1 VVADVVDR
9 LATAIGDGPRPT
21 LELTEVGF
29 APHRCLQVSPAPGT
43 PVRITFPHLP
53 LGRELVGYV
62 GIADVFTRRDVRS
75 PGRLDV
81 EIAGRIAASATA
93 GVDDGWVRFAAPTA
107 PGPAARATDPGR
119 RICFAAE
126 ARQ

>member
-1 VVADVVDR
+1 
-9 LATAIGDGPRPT
+9 
-21 LELTEVGF
+21 
-29 APHRCLQVSPAPGT
+29 
-43 PVRITFPHLP
+43 VRIGFPGLP
-53 LGRELVGYV
+53 LGRELVGYA

-81 EIAGRIAASATA
+81 EIAGKVVASVTA
-93 GVDDGWVRFAAPTA
+93 GVDDGWVRFAAPTT
-107 PGPAARATDPGR
+107 PGAADVVFVARASDAGR